1 MQQPTRPSLRALLGA
16 QALRRD
22 AAVSDP
28 LTAVGLAEALAG
40 TNLRCDPADLADR
53 SILLAM
59 PDQLSAALTLIALD
73 GIAARIVLCPGDVDP
88 KYFGETARTAAV
100 DCIVHGGDPALAP
113 LGLPMVK
120 ADRTVTVAA
129 GHPTTARPTEWI
141 LLTSGTTGAPKLVR
155 HDLASLT
162 APIRSSAN
170 AQADTVWATFYDI
183 RRYGGLQIFLRA
195 MLGGTP
201 LVLSHPTEP
210 VDAHLRRLGRRGVTH
225 ISGTPSHWRRV
236 LMSGAANAMSPRY
249 VRLSGEV
256 ADQAILDALQAA
268 YPRAAVS
275 HAYASTEA
283 GVGFNVIDG
292 REGFPAALLTQSPQD
307 AEVEIRITNDTLQL
321 RSPRTAYDYLD
332 PDQAPIRAGD
342 GFVDTGDL
350 VELRGD
356 RYVFLGR
363 RGGVINVG
371 GQKVH
376 PEEVEAVL
384 NQHPAVRMSLVQARR
399 NPITG
404 ALVVADVVLKP
415 PGGVMPAAAD
425 QTALA
430 EEITAHCRAVLRPF
444 KVPSRIRFVD
454 SLPVAAT
461 GKLARP
467 S

>member
-1 MQQPTRPSLRALLGA
+1 M
-16 QALRRD
+16 
-22 AAVSDP
+22 SDP
-28 LTAVGLAEALAG
+28 LTSVGLDEALAG
-40 TNLRCDPADLADR
+40 ANLACDPADLTDR
-53 SILLAM
+53 SILLAT
-59 PDQLSAALTLIALD
+59 PDQLSTALALIALD
-73 GIAARIVLCPGDVDP
+73 GIAARLVLCPGDVDP
-88 KYFGETARTAAV
+88 KYFGDIARTAAV
-100 DCIVHGGDPALAP
+100 DCIVHGGDPAPLAS
-113 LGLPMVK
+113 LDLPMVK
-120 ADRTVTVAA
+120 ADRTLTVAA
-129 GHPTTARPTEWI
+129 RHPTTARPTEWI

-155 HDLASLT
+155 HDLAGLT

-201 LVLSHPTEP
+201 LVLSDPTEP
-210 VDAHLRRLGRRGVTH
+210 VDAHLRRLGRREVTH

-236 LMSGAANAMSPRY
+236 LMSGAASAMSPRY
-249 VRLSGEV
+249 VRLSGEI

-292 REGFPAALLTQSPQD
+292 REGFPAALITQSPRD
-307 AEVEIRITNDTLQL
+307 AEVEIRIVNDTLQL

-332 PDQAPIRAGD
+332 AGQPPIRAAD

-384 NQHPAVRMSLVQARR
+384 NQHPAVQVSLVQARR

-404 ALVVADVVLKP
+404 ALVVADVVLKA
-415 PGGVMPAAAD
+415 PGAGVPGATD
-425 QTALA
+425 QTGLA
-430 EEITAHCRAVLRPF
+430 DEILAHCRATLRPF

-454 SLPVAAT
+454 SLQVAAT